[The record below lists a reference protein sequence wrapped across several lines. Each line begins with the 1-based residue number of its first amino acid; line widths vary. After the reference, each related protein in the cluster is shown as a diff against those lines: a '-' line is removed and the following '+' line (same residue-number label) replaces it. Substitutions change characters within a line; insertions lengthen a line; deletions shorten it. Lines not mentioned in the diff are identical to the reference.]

1 MEIESLAKYVEADS
15 LLIVGDREEAQL
27 LALNRGASVM
37 ITGGFEASAQV
48 KELAD
53 SKDIPLISSSYD
65 TFTIATMINQ
75 AIHDRLIKKEI
86 IRARDYGG

>member
-1 MEIESLAKYVEADS
+1 MPLT
-15 LLIVGDREEAQL
+15 
-27 LALNRGASVM
+27 GASVM

-75 AIHDRLIKKEI
+75 AIHDRLIK
-86 IRARDYGG
+86 RNYPGGDVMEGDPRICMSAMTW